1 MAGVGRTWKK
11 GNGER
16 ESTKK
21 SMDKGL
27 VVKSIT
33 LLTNPREKKT
43 PNKTVTAKMKI
54 LCPILE

>member
-33 LLTNPREKKT
+33 LLTNPREKK
-43 PNKTVTAKMKI
+43 KHLIKQ
-54 LCPILE
+54 